1 MWWKSPTE
9 LNFAP
14 FPSRLKTH
22 KGKWKVSVA
31 FKFLSDSSIF
41 DVSILKKKGAKMA
54 YFRAFFR
61 RHYRVFAKIWPF
73 ELGVYLRIDLLK

>member
-1 MWWKSPTE
+1 MSWKSPTE

-22 KGKWKVSVA
+22 KGKGHASVA

-41 DVSILKKKGAKMA
+41 DVSIPKKGAKMA
-54 YFRAFFR
+54 YFPAFFR